1 MTFVRYKR
9 RNEIK
14 KAKEKG
20 RRKRHAI
27 DDCECPDYNILYT
40 TTMRTERRK
49 KQLRTREMTKKWRE
63 RDN

>member
-1 MTFVRYKR
+1 MTFGRDKR
-9 RNEIK
+9 GNEIK
-14 KAKEKG
+14 KAKEK
-20 RRKRHAI
+20 RKRRRHAT

>member
-1 MTFVRYKR
+1 MTSERDKR
-9 RNEIK
+9 KNEIE

-20 RRKRHAI
+20 KRKRYAT